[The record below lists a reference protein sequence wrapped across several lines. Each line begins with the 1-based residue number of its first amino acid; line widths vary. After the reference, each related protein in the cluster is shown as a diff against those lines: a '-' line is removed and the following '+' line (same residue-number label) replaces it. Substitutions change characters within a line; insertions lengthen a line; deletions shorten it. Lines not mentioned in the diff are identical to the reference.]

1 MSRKAQALPGDLIRL
16 RSGRTIYNAVKANG
30 REWFHVT
37 PEMLCLV
44 LTVGPSLYR
53 NSESASGTLL
63 VEGQVISVE
72 LGAFGHVRRKRDE

>member
-16 RSGRTIYNAVKANG
+16 RSGRTIYNAVKVNG

-44 LTVGPSLYR
+44 LTVGPGRYR
-53 NSESASGTLL
+53 SESGSGTLL

-72 LGAFGHVRRKRDE
+72 LGAFGHVRGKRDG